1 MFEEELLIPE
11 KRIGFLI
18 GRKGNSKKKIEK
30 ELNIKLKVFSNGRVN
45 IIGENSF
52 KVYLAKHIIK
62 AIGRGF
68 SVEDALLLKNE
79 NYSFEL
85 IDLDDYAKNKNNIVR
100 IKSRIIGREG
110 MSKKKIEE
118 TTECIVIVYG
128 DTIGIIGEVE
138 EVLIAKNAIEMLIN
152 GAKHSNV
159 FTFLERKRKEIKMK
173 KMLGY

>member
-1 MFEEELLIPE
+1 
-11 KRIGFLI
+11 
-18 GRKGNSKKKIEK
+18 
-30 ELNIKLKVFSNGRVN
+30 
-45 IIGENSF
+45 
-52 KVYLAKHIIK
+52 
-62 AIGRGF
+62 
-68 SVEDALLLKNE
+68 
-79 NYSFEL
+79 
-85 IDLDDYAKNKNNIVR
+85 
-100 IKSRIIGREG
+100 